1 MGSYPQAKMGLII
14 IDPNRTLGVRKDG
27 LRAIE
32 VGSFTNAVHLLRPI
46 ATSVDQVEEA
56 INYVY
61 LQWQQRMRNGT
72 RGEDAPAIVLVIDE
86 LMSEAVIGDKEAG
99 HHNEAH
105 LAKLSQLASQGI
117 KNNIF
122 LVVGAQDP
130 KIGNTSGLLMRNL
143 GLRYVGHVTDEN
155 ASRMLAGRGGVN
167 AHLLTGNGDF
177 VRVVD
182 DSLVRFQ
189 VAEPTR
195 PDFDR
200 LEREPITVEPVGPVD
215 VIEVPEPA
223 PALQEEPAPELDL
236 SLLLRVGEETNTGG
250 EPCVDARTLAIYFY
264 EKQLSIAQA
273 REKYGLGRVIHTRH
287 RDFARELLDEL
298 KHLAGGRPSRSPRV
312 KSPTNQEQE

>member
-1 MGSYPQAKMGLII
+1 
-14 IDPNRTLGVRKDG
+14 
-27 LRAIE
+27 
-32 VGSFTNAVHLLRPI
+32 
-46 ATSVDQVEEA
+46 
-56 INYVY
+56 
-61 LQWQQRMRNGT
+61 
-72 RGEDAPAIVLVIDE
+72 
-86 LMSEAVIGDKEAG
+86 
-99 HHNEAH
+99 
-105 LAKLSQLASQGI
+105 LSQLASQGI

-122 LVVGAQDP
+122 LVIGAQDP

-200 LEREPITVEPVGPVD
+200 LERQPTIVEPVGPVEVID
-215 VIEVPEPA
+215 VPATVPP
-223 PALQEEPAPELDL
+223 EEPARELDL
-236 SLLLRVGEETNTGG
+236 ALLLTLGDQPSGA
-250 EPCVDARTLAIYFY
+250 EPCVDARTLAIYLY
-264 EKQLSIAQA
+264 DKQLSIAQA

-298 KHLAGGRPSRSPRV
+298 KHLASGRPSRSPYVRLPV
-312 KSPTNQEQE
+312 SQEQE

>member
-1 MGSYPQAKMGLII
+1 
-14 IDPNRTLGVRKDG
+14 
-27 LRAIE
+27 
-32 VGSFTNAVHLLRPI
+32 LLRPI
-46 ATSVDQVEEA
+46 AASTDQVEEA

-72 RGEDAPAIVLVIDE
+72 RGEDAPAIVLIIDE

-99 HHNEAH
+99 HHNETH

-195 PDFDR
+195 NDFDR
-200 LEREPITVEPVGPVD
+200 LERQPITVEAVGPVD
-215 VIEVPEPA
+215 VIEVPEPS
-223 PALQEEPAPELDL
+223 PTSKEEPAPELDL
-236 SLLLRVGEETNTGG
+236 SLLLADSSPAANSGG

-264 EKQLSIAQA
+264 DKQLSIAQA

-287 RDFARELLDEL
+287 RDFARELLAEL
-298 KHLAGGRPSRSPRV
+298 KHLAGGRPSRSPYV
-312 KSPTNQEQE
+312 KLPANQEQE